1 MKSKPPIW
9 IWLLVTA
16 VGAAAFW
23 AGRTTGI
30 PSTPPKPSADTMV
43 SAPPLQTVQATLQSI
58 TEWYQAVG
66 TIRPRVES
74 VISAQITAQIL
85 QVKANPGMRI
95 QKDQILMTLDSRQ
108 YTSRL
113 NAARQAAVA
122 ARAELTRAQSDF
134 DRTRKYVASEAATAQ
149 DLERA
154 QEALTRARAGL
165 RQVEEQVRE
174 AETALGYTTIRASQN
189 GEVLRRLVEPGDL
202 ALPGKALLIVQTE
215 GALRLEARVREG
227 LIAKVTPGHT
237 LPVVVDALNLR
248 TEALVEEIVPYA
260 DPRSR
265 TFLVKAA
272 LPETAELFPGMYGK
286 LLIPVSENQVVMIPR
301 KAVRRVG
308 QLELTTVQEGDHWQ
322 RRMIQTGRTL
332 GDQVEILSGL
342 DGHETIGLNE

>member
-16 VGAAAFW
+16 VVAAAFW
-23 AGRTTGI
+23 AGRTTGT
-30 PSTPPKPSADTMV
+30 PPVPPKPSADTLV
-43 SAPPLQTVQATLQSI
+43 SAPPLQTVQATRQLI
-58 TEWYQAVG
+58 TEWYEAVG

-113 NAARQAAVA
+113 DAARQAAVA
-122 ARAELTRAQSDF
+122 ARAELTRAQSDY
-134 DRTRKYVASEAATAQ
+134 DRTRKYFASEAATAQ
-149 DLERA
+149 EMERA

-174 AETALGYTTIRASQN
+174 AETALGYTTIRAAQN
-189 GEVLRRLVEPGDL
+189 GEILQRLVEPGDL

-227 LIAKVTPGHT
+227 LIGKATPGRT
-237 LPVVVDALNLR
+237 LPVVVEALNLR
-248 TEALVEEIVPYA
+248 TKALVEEIVPYA

-286 LLIPVSENQVVMIPR
+286 MLIPVSENQVVMIPR

-308 QLELTTVQEGDHWQ
+308 QLELTTVQEGDRWQ

-332 GDQVEILSGL
+332 GDQVEVLSGL

>member
-1 MKSKPPIW
+1 MRNKSSVW
-9 IWLLVTA
+9 IGLLVIA
-16 VGAAAFW
+16 VGVAAFLV
-23 AGRTTGI
+23 GRTTA
-30 PSTPPKPSADTMV
+30 PSSAPPKPSPPDRV
-43 SAPPLQTVQATLQSI
+43 SAPPSQTVTATRQTI
-58 TEWYQAVG
+58 TEWYEAVG

-85 QVKANPGMRI
+85 QIKASPGMRI

-113 NAARQAAVA
+113 DAAKQSAVA
-122 ARAELTRAQSDF
+122 ARAVLTRAQSDY
-134 DRTRKYVASEAATAQ
+134 DRTRKYFAAEAATAQ
-149 DLERA
+149 EMERA

-174 AETALGYTTIRASQN
+174 AQTALGYTTIRASQN
-189 GEVLRRLVEPGDL
+189 GEVLQRMVEPGDL
-202 ALPGKALLIVQTE
+202 ALPGKALLVVQTE
-215 GALRLEARVREG
+215 GTLRLEVRVREG
-227 LIAKVTPGHT
+227 LIGKVTPGRS
-237 LPVVVDALNLR
+237 LPVVVDALDLQ

-272 LPETAELFPGMYGK
+272 LPKTAELFPGMYGK
-286 LLIPVSENQVVMIPR
+286 MLIPVRENQVVMIPR

-308 QLELTTVQEGDHWQ
+308 QLELAAVQTDGRWQ
-322 RRMIQTGRTL
+322 RRMIQTGQMI
-332 GDQVEILSGL
+332 GDKVEVLSGL